1 MCVCVYA
8 SFMAYLSWQSPTSMG
23 GKGRGGRVEV
33 LWMGVRRA
41 GLRVGMGAG
50 DLDWGDDNEEEE
62 RAVEGARLVSVWPW
76 GVGG

>member
-1 MCVCVYA
+1 M
-8 SFMAYLSWQSPTSMG
+8 
-23 GKGRGGRVEV
+23 EV
-33 LWMGVRRA
+33 LWMGVKRA

-62 RAVEGARLVSVWPW
+62 RAVEGARLDSVWPW